1 MDYITIEKPEFD
13 ELLKI
18 KLKYESLMKK
28 SVLSLSGTSIYCKIC
43 NTVSKDNNNVKN
55 HVFKEEL

>member
-1 MDYITIEKPEFD
+1 MDYITIEKPD
-13 ELLKI
+13 YDDLIII